1 MIPVIVEIEGES
13 IEIPHFEPRALKN
26 LLLVDELES
35 LSPILDMRITDL
47 AGDET
52 LQIYLLHFMLYST

>member
-1 MIPVIVEIEGES
+1 MQIEIEGES
-13 IEIPHFEPRALKN
+13 IEIPHFAPRPLKN

-47 AGDET
+47 AVRCVRVRV
-52 LQIYLLHFMLYST
+52 FMCVRACVCVCV

>member
-13 IEIPHFEPRALKN
+13 IEIPHFAPRALKN

-47 AGDET
+47 AGEDT
-52 LQIYLLHFMLYST
+52 PQI